1 MNLPVRRLA
10 KGWKAD
16 FVVLDTLDFSL
27 QPMSALASN
36 VMHAMSE
43 RAVRHV
49 YCGGRRV
56 VSDGELAQ
64 IDQRELLRRA
74 ARLLAKQ
81 VDTIGYSS

>member
-1 MNLPVRRLA
+1 
-10 KGWKAD
+10 
-16 FVVLDTLDFSL
+16 
-27 QPMSALASN
+27 
-36 VMHAMSE
+36 MHAMSE